1 MMFHKKMLTY
11 KPHTFRSMDRIS
23 ATDPG
28 KSTMNKLEILQTE
41 SLMNIEEKVTTAKS
55 YISEMDNN
63 KNSYRVNIQNVID
76 TITEDG

>member
-1 MMFHKKMLTY
+1 MMCHKKMEVTKHHSCL
-11 KPHTFRSMDRIS
+11 SIDRIS

-28 KSTMNKLEILQTE
+28 DSTMNKLERLQTE
-41 SLMNIEEKVTTAKS
+41 SLMNIEEKVTTEKS

-63 KNSYRVNIQNVID
+63 KNSYRVNIQKVID